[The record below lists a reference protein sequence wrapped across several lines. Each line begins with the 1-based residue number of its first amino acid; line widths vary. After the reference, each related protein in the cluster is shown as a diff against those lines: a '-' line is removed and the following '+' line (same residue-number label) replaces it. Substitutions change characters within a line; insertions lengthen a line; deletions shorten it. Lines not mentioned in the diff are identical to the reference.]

1 MDDLMNERA
10 GRLVEKVDTLMNSKS
25 GIQKWELHDSIRKDW
40 FDLSCED
47 RKTVG
52 LAIEKLSETAVKNQK
67 DTPLTISEFRYKD
80 GEITELV
87 FFRERRPNVVRLKA
101 PFENCSPQK

>member
-10 GRLVEKVDTLMNSKS
+10 GRLVEKVDTLMDSKS
-25 GIQKWELHDSIRKDW
+25 GIQKWELHESIRKDW

-47 RKTVG
+47 RRSVG
-52 LAIEKLSETAVKNQK
+52 LAIEKLSETASKNQR
-67 DTPLTISEFRYKD
+67 DAPLTQSEFRYKD

-87 FFRERRPNVVRLKA
+87 FWRDRRPNTVRLKA
-101 PFENCSPQK
+101 PLENCQPLK